1 MDPPS
6 THTQAC
12 IQFCLF
18 FVAGLP
24 SLDLLFEGTGLNPS
38 HHAEGGNHPEARQG
52 LLKKKEANFSHR
64 AGACCPW

>member
-1 MDPPS
+1 MYKIKWIPPS
-6 THTQAC
+6 MHTQAC

-38 HHAEGGNHPEARQG
+38 HHAEGGNYPEARQG
-52 LLKKKEANFSHR
+52 LEKKKKKGSKL
-64 AGACCPW
+64 